1 MKKILVLTMAMMTIG
16 STAFASCPISGTN
29 TSCSIN
35 HQGNIT
41 GAAAPV
47 SYIIAPAP
55 QQTMMQ
61 RNNNWNTAQPKRNMF
76 QKMMTP
82 FNSVYN
88 TIFVPF
94 TNLYD

>member
-16 STAFASCPISGTN
+16 SMAFASCPINGVN
-29 TSCSIN
+29 TSCGMN
-35 HQGNIT
+35 YQGNVT

-55 QQTMMQ
+55 QQNMMQ
-61 RNNNWNTAQPKRNMF
+61 RNSNWNTVQPQKNMF